1 MKAFSY
7 KLAGST
13 EEASNAGTQSAFIAG
28 GTNLVDL
35 MKIDVMDPKELVD
48 INQLPMRGVT
58 LDNGGLRIG
67 ALEKMANVAEQP
79 EIVEHFPVIS
89 QALLK
94 SASANFGIWPRLGV
108 TSCNERAAVIFG
120 MSLCRVTSAFPG
132 AAAQLLLGRIGCTRS
147 WESGTLVVPRIQAT
161 WRSHWSRSMPASI
174 FRVRKELDR

>member
-13 EEASNAGTQSAFIAG
+13 DEAISTGTQSAFIAG

-35 MKIDVMDPKELVD
+35 MKIDVMVPNEVVD

-67 ALEKMANVAEQP
+67 ALEKMAYVAEQS
-79 EIVEHFPVIS
+79 EVVQNFPVIS

-94 SASANFGIWPRLGV
+94 SASA
-108 TSCNERAAVIFG
+108 
-120 MSLCRVTSAFPG
+120 
-132 AAAQLLLGRIGCTRS
+132 QLRNMASIG
-147 WESGTLVVPRIQAT
+147 GTLMPRQLCG
-161 WRSHWSRSMPASI
+161 S
-174 FRVRKELDR
+174 FRNVF

>member
-67 ALEKMANVAEQP
+67 ALEKMANVAE
-79 EIVEHFPVIS
+79 
-89 QALLK
+89 
-94 SASANFGIWPRLGV
+94 
-108 TSCNERAAVIFG
+108 
-120 MSLCRVTSAFPG
+120 
-132 AAAQLLLGRIGCTRS
+132 
-147 WESGTLVVPRIQAT
+147 
-161 WRSHWSRSMPASI
+161 
-174 FRVRKELDR
+174 